1 MLINQE
7 LDVKI
12 YYFHYITLMPK
23 SQYIDPKAVRAAGA
37 IHFEDIPVN
46 QYKKTVK
53 DELGNPARLTRT
65 FTVSGDWA
73 KYEFTLVSGGEEIDG
88 CFVISVKGTAAFGYA
103 FLETGEWGLYKGM
116 HARRDVGEALENMGI
131 GLLRFGGCMAN
142 AKDFLFKNMTGPIEN
157 RRPYKGWWYPYSSY
171 GFGIL
176 EFIELCEK
184 LGHPEDSLKFIHV
197 GGTNGKGSTAAMLS
211 TILEKAGYRVG
222 LYTSPYIMRFNE
234 RMQINHQQIPDDE
247 LAVVTEHIRPIADAM
262 EDVPTEFEL
271 NTALAMEYFCRNNC
285 DIVVLEVGMGGELDS
300 TNVIGAPEVAII
312 TAMGFDHVA
321 ELGPTMAD
329 IARAKAGIIKDGCTV
344 VSYGGNPEADD
355 VIAQTCVDK
364 GATLRQPN
372 FAAIVP
378 GDFGLEGQTFS
389 YKTWQNMSIPLVG
402 EYQMNNAAVVL
413 ETIGLLREKGWN
425 ISDENVREGM
435 SQTRWPARF
444 EILQRDPV
452 FIVDGGHN
460 PQCIEALVTNIRDYL
475 TGRKVIA
482 LTGVLADKDYGD
494 MYKPVMPYV
503 SEFVC
508 ITPPNPRKMEA
519 AVLAGHL
526 NELGAKATACESVT
540 DGVKRAMALAGPE
553 GVVLCFGSLYTI
565 GIVRD
570 ALEQVLSEK

>member
-1 MLINQE
+1 MMTYEEALKYIQTVSWKGSKLGLDRTQE
-7 LDVKI
+7 LLAK
-12 YYFHYITLMPK
+12 
-23 SQYIDPKAVRAAGA
+23 
-37 IHFEDIPVN
+37 
-46 QYKKTVK
+46 
-53 DELGNPARLTRT
+53 LGNP
-65 FTVSGDWA
+65 
-73 KYEFTLVSGGEEIDG
+73 
-88 CFVISVKGTAAFGYA
+88 
-103 FLETGEWGLYKGM
+103 
-116 HARRDVGEALENMGI
+116 
-131 GLLRFGGCMAN
+131 
-142 AKDFLFKNMTGPIEN
+142 
-157 RRPYKGWWYPYSSY
+157 
-171 GFGIL
+171 
-176 EFIELCEK
+176 EK
-184 LGHPEDSLKFIHV
+184 KMKFIHLA
-197 GGTNGKGSTAAMLS
+197 GTNGKGSTASMLS
-211 TILEKAGYRVG
+211 TILEKAGYKVG
-222 LYTSPYIMRFNE
+222 LYTSPYIMRYNE

-378 GDFGLEGQTFS
+378 GTFGLEGQTFS

-413 ETIGLLREKGWN
+413 ESVEALRAKGWN

-435 SQTRWPARF
+435 ATTKWPARF
-444 EILQRDPV
+444 EVLRRDPV

-460 PQCIEALVTNIRDYL
+460 PHGIKATAQSLQRMFPGQKFTFV
-475 TGRKVIA
+475 
-482 LTGVLADKDYGD
+482 TGVMADKDVESILGL
-494 MYKPVMPYV
+494 V
-503 SEFVC
+503 
-508 ITPPNPRKMEA
+508 TPLAKQFFAVRPDNPRAMKAEE
-519 AVLAGHL
+519 LA
-526 NELGAKATACESVT
+526 ERIRALGVPAEPCESVAAGVAKAIEAEGT
-540 DGVKRAMALAGPE
+540 DGVAVAL
-553 GVVLCFGSLYTI
+553 GSLYMS
-565 GIVRD
+565 GEVR
-570 ALEQVLSEK
+570 ACFL